1 MTGDRIALLD
11 VGHGNGAVLHVDNQV
26 CVIDAG
32 PGTTLLE
39 YVQANAIPSID
50 LVILSHADQDHIA
63 GLLGLLT
70 AGNVPI
76 KRVLLNTN
84 SEKDSK
90 AWADLVHELDLHWR
104 NKGLKFEVGLTAQD
118 SPITIGAATLEIL
131 SPSPGLATMGAGS
144 RTHDGRRITSNTVSV
159 VIRVIYGGQPVSLLT
174 GDMDGIA
181 LDDMLSRNVVATTSL
196 LVFPHHGG
204 GSGPRSADF
213 STKLLSATNPNSV
226 VFSVG
231 RGKFGNPK
239 KEIVDAVRSANSGT
253 RIICTQLNEECAA
266 KLPKQKPTHLNSLVA
281 HGREENRCCGGTVVL
296 KFGQGGGLFPREIP
310 HLEFIKLRAPS
321 AMCQ

>member
-11 VGHGNGAVLHVDNQV
+11 VGHGNGAVLHIDNQV

-39 YVQANAIPSID
+39 YIQANSITSID
-50 LVILSHADQDHIA
+50 LVVLSHADQDHIG
-63 GLLGLLT
+63 GLLGLLV

-84 SEKDSK
+84 SEKESK
-90 AWADLVHELDLHWR
+90 VWAGLVHELNLHWQ
-104 NKGLKFEVGLTAQD
+104 NKGLQFDVGLTAQD
-118 SPITIGAATLEIL
+118 SPIAIGSATLEIL
-131 SPSPGLATMGAGS
+131 SPSPGLAAMGAGS
-144 RTHDGRRITSNTVSV
+144 RTSDGRRITSNTVSV
-159 VIRVIYGGQPVSLLT
+159 VIRVIYNGQPVTLLT

-181 LDDMLSRNVVATTSL
+181 LDEMLSRKVPATTSL

-204 GSGPRSADF
+204 ASGTRSADF
-213 STKLLSATNPNSV
+213 ATKLLGATKPDSV

-231 RGKFGNPK
+231 RGRFGNPK
-239 KEIVDAVRSANSGT
+239 KEIVDAVRTSNANT
-253 RIICTQLNEECAA
+253 RVICTQLNEECAS
-266 KLPKQKPTHLNSLVA
+266 KLPKETPTHLTSLVA
-281 HGREENRCCGGTVVL
+281 HGRQHNRCCAGTVVL
-296 KFGQGGGLFPREIP
+296 KFGQGGGLFPRETP
-310 HLEFIKLRAPS
+310 HREFIKLRVPG